1 MRLVGIAPHAYNPLH
16 METRWRVAPE
26 LSEEVRQKFPDIHP
40 VALKLL
46 ANRGLVT
53 QEAVDEF
60 LLPDYGQDLHDPFL
74 FRQMEQACER
84 VWRAIVNGEKVVIHG
99 DYDADGI
106 SGSAVLM
113 TTFRDAARALG
124 KDPALFTS
132 YLPHRE
138 KEGYGIRVATVEMLA
153 KEGAKL
159 MITVDC
165 GISCEPEIA
174 RATELGME
182 TIVVDHHQIPEKIP
196 ACVILHPLVEGE
208 TYPFKKL
215 AAVGVAFKFACGF
228 IQYANRAAATGA
240 PPASRN
246 LQEPSVLPEAYPSAA
261 RAIFEPG
268 YEKWLL
274 DLVSI
279 ATVTDFMPLVGE
291 NRTLEKYGLVVL
303 NKTRR
308 IGLRKLIE
316 AAGLEYGKMDTVS
329 VGFSIGPRINA
340 ASRMEHA
347 ELAFKCL
354 MAETDEIAAEYAGRL
369 NQANRDRQKYT
380 EEIMSAAKK
389 LVAEQGDKRI
399 HCVLGEGWSAGIVGL
414 VAGKLVSERGRPV
427 FVFGKEGDRIV
438 GSGRSIAD
446 FNVVKAMEKAAKH
459 IARFGGHPQACGL
472 TIEGMENYDAFVSV
486 VEAYADEILADA
498 DLRPVVEIDAELRV
512 SQVTWELIDW
522 LAKMEPFGEGNPRPK
537 FLLRDLEIIS
547 MDVIGKNKNTVR
559 MTARGDMP
567 KAAKLIGFNFVKKAE
582 GFGPGTPVDAVVEVG
597 VNEWNGNREIQLKL
611 VDLRLAESAE
621 TSVSPMAEVA
631 RRMEKIMV

>member
-1 MRLVGIAPHAYNPLH
+1 
-16 METRWRVAPE
+16 MEARWRVAPE
-26 LSEEVRQKFPDIHP
+26 TSAELRQRFPDIHP
-40 VALKLL
+40 VALALL
-46 ANRGLVT
+46 ANRGLTT

-84 VWRAIVNGEKVVIHG
+84 VWRAILNGEKVVIHG

-113 TTFRDAARALG
+113 STFREAARKLG
-124 KDPALFTS
+124 KDPELLTS

-138 KEGYGIRVATVEMLA
+138 KEGYGIRTETVEKLA
-153 KEGAKL
+153 ADGAKL

-165 GISCEPEIA
+165 GISCRPEIA

-182 TIVVDHHQIPEKIP
+182 TIVVDHHQIPEQIP
-196 ACVILHPLVEGE
+196 ECIILHPLVEGE

-228 IQYANRAAATGA
+228 ISYANR
-240 PPASRN
+240 
-246 LQEPSVLPEAYPSAA
+246 
-261 RAIFEPG
+261 RAVEQKLLAVYEPG

-303 NKTRR
+303 NKTKR

-354 MAETDEIAAEYAGRL
+354 MAETEEIAAEYAARL

-380 EEIMSAAKK
+380 EEIMTAAKK
-389 LVAEQGDKRI
+389 LVAEQGERKI

-438 GSGRSIAD
+438 GSGRSIAE
-446 FNVVKAMEKAAKH
+446 FNVVKAMERAAKH

-472 TIEGMENYDAFVSV
+472 TIEGMENYDAFVGM
-486 VEAYADEILADA
+486 VEEYADEILAGA

-512 SQVTWELIDW
+512 SQITWELIDW

-537 FLLRDLEIIS
+537 FLLRDLEIIAL
-547 MDVIGKNKNTVR
+547 DVIGKNKNTVR
-559 MTARGDMP
+559 MSARGDLP

-582 GFGPGTPVDAVVEVG
+582 GFGPGSPVDVVVEIG

-611 VDLRLAESAE
+611 VDLRLAESVDVNATATSE
-621 TSVSPMAEVA
+621 TVDAPVEAVA
-631 RRMEKIMV
+631 AIAARMEKIKV